1 MFKLLKGLIAFVLV
15 VVVVAGIG
23 LVVVANMTPRDLNL
37 TQVSIGGKT
46 IEELGLADTK
56 IKDIFKSFNS
66 LSDNKDVVD
75 NPYDQAT
82 EEQSASD
89 AMAGS
94 SIENEENY
102 LPLLDGKVTYDK
114 QYLKVYQDKTLAY
127 IFNNIVTSA
136 SNQDGTLEE
145 LRNLNV
151 TIEQMSINVVDGKPS
166 LNVIGK
172 FSIVQFKQQIVEQLG
187 VLASFVKI
195 PDYLY
200 IKVDFDVAVDSLGMM
215 TLASTGYSIN
225 GQEDDPVI
233 KALLEVVQSAD
244 SSFNIQSVV
253 EKLALGISSVVGNLG
268 RIASATM
275 GADGTA
281 SDIVYGVSGIGD
293 GSLSVVTYTHIEGIL
308 P

>member
-75 NPYDQAT
+75 NPYDQAA
-82 EEQSASD
+82 EEQNASD

-268 RIASATM
+268 RIASATT

-293 GSLSVVTYTHIEGIL
+293 RSLSVVTYTHIEGIL

>member
-75 NPYDQAT
+75 NPYDQAA
-82 EEQSASD
+82 EEQNASD

-268 RIASATM
+268 RIASATT

>member
-75 NPYDQAT
+75 NPYDQAA
-82 EEQSASD
+82 EEQNASD

-145 LRNLNV
+145 LRNING
-151 TIEQMSINVVDGKPS
+151 TIEQMSIKVADGKPS

-225 GQEDDPVI
+225 GQENDPVI

-268 RIASATM
+268 RIASATT

-293 GSLSVVTYTHIEGIL
+293 RSLSVVTYTHIEGIL